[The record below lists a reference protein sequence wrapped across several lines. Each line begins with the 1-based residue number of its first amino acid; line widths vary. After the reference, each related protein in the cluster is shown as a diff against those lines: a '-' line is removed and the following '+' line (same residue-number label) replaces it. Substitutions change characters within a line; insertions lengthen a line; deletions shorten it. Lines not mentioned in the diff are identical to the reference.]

1 MSCTDLLDHQWPYL
15 VSLLPPSLDIEESAR
30 ASGALTRRRGIRSAE
45 GLLRLAL
52 AYGFCGLSLR
62 QTAAWAQVSG
72 VGHISDVAVLKRLRG
87 SSFWLGEILG
97 ALLTHRSKAALPTG
111 LGMRLRLVDAT
122 TVSVPG
128 SKGADWRVHMGFDLE
143 RLAIDQVELTDYRRG
158 ETLRRF
164 DVSPGELVIGDR
176 GYSHR
181 SGMAAVCEGG
191 GHFLIRL
198 NWNTVPLQTRE
209 GARFDILETLREIPD
224 AEAVEFPV
232 QTAPHPKAGLGAIP
246 TRLIA
251 VRKTELA
258 AEANRRKIR
267 HQQSRKQKTT
277 DARTLEAASYT
288 FILASLPDSLLTANQ
303 LMELYRFRWQIELAF
318 KRLKSVLNLDEMPA
332 KDPDLCRSFLYSKLL
347 AALLL
352 DDLSERFLSFSPWGY
367 PLPGTQPKPLEN
379 PARAG

>member
-1 MSCTDLLDHQWPYL
+1 MDRTDFLDHQWPYL
-15 VSLLPPSLDIEESAR
+15 VSLLPPDLDLEESAR
-30 ASGALTRRRGIRSAE
+30 TCGALTRRRGIRDADS
-45 GLLRLAL
+45 LLRLAL

-72 VGHISDVAVLKRLRG
+72 VGHVSDVAVLKRLRG
-87 SSFWLGEILG
+87 SSSWLGEILG
-97 ALLTHRSKAALPTG
+97 AMLTHRSKTALPTE
-111 LGMRLRLVDAT
+111 LGMRFRLVDAT

-128 SKGADWRVHMGFDLE
+128 STGTDWRVHMGFDLE
-143 RLAIDQVELTDYRRG
+143 RLAIDEVELTDYRRG

-164 DVSPGELVIGDR
+164 DVRAGELLIGDR

-181 SGMAAVCEGG
+181 AGMAAVCKAG

-198 NWNTVPLQTRE
+198 NWNTVPLQDRQ
-209 GARFDILETLREIPD
+209 GVRFDILETLRQIAD

-232 QTAPHPKAGLGAIP
+232 QTAPHPKAGLDSIP
-246 TRLIA
+246 ARLIA
-251 VRKTELA
+251 VRKSELA
-258 AEANRRKIR
+258 AEAGRRKVR
-267 HQQSRKQKTT
+267 QSQSRKQKST
-277 DARTLEAASYT
+277 DVRTLEAASYT
-288 FILASLPDSLLTANQ
+288 FVLTSLPDSLLTADQ

-367 PLPGTQPKPLEN
+367 PLSGAQSKPLEN
-379 PARAG
+379 PARAS